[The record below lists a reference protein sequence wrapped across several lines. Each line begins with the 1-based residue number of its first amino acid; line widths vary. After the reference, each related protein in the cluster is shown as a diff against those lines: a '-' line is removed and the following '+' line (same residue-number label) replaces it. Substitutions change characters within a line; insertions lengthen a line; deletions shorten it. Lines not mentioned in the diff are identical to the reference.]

1 MDPTSADDDRVPARM
16 STADG
21 ETTWA
26 PGSASPAGPA
36 VRPLR
41 YVAGLDGLRC
51 CAAVAII
58 LGHAGSLHPA
68 SPRLIAQG
76 GLLVVTFLLTFFITS
91 GFLIYRPLVAQQMRP
106 RSARRGAAAGDGGK
120 HFAWIFTLRRFMR
133 IFPLYWAVL
142 AVNSIVVG
150 PGDVN
155 SIVDWFQVIFL
166 IPFPDPAVLVNGG
179 LGFATWTLAVEL
191 PFYVVMP
198 LFASWTRRLGR
209 GWLRGYTGFQV
220 QVICIGGL
228 MALYTVS
235 ALAARAPEVLT
246 LLALPIGMLLAT
258 FEVEQWQRR
267 RRFAPIAWLADRWW
281 LCLAIFLGFWQLG
294 AYLAYSPGT
303 ATSVEEVAS
312 SGLLLN
318 ALLLLFGTIALFVTL
333 CFGRPSLLSAILG
346 SMPLRMVASLTY
358 GTYLWHP
365 VVLHQ
370 LDDRYGEGLW
380 VLMGGT
386 LVISFALS
394 LITSLLVEAPVA
406 VLRYKLDEK
415 VGRTPRMGEAWA
427 PIWLRPRTPAV
438 AGAGAGG
445 GGPRSG
451 SRRTSG
457 APDRSR
463 PPQPG
468 P

>member
-1 MDPTSADDDRVPARM
+1 MDPTSAGDDRVPARM

-21 ETTWA
+21 ETT
-26 PGSASPAGPA
+26 SVRSPASGTAPA

-41 YVAGLDGLRC
+41 YVAALDGLRC

-58 LGHAGSLHPA
+58 LGHAGSLYPA

-76 GLLVVTFLLTFFITS
+76 GLLVVTFLLTFFVTS

-106 RSARRGAAAGDGGK
+106 RAARASGEGGK
-120 HFAWIFTLRRFMR
+120 HFAWIFSLRRFMR

-142 AVNSIVVG
+142 AVKCVVIG
-150 PGDVN
+150 PGEVHT
-155 SIVDWFQVIFL
+155 IVDWFQVIFL
-166 IPFPDPAVLVNGG
+166 IPVPDPSVLVNGG
-179 LGFATWTLAVEL
+179 LGFATWTLAIEL
-191 PFYVVMP
+191 PFYVIMP
-198 LFASWTRRLGR
+198 LFASWTRRLGK
-209 GWLRGYTGFQV
+209 GWLRAYSGFQV
-220 QVICIGGL
+220 QVLCIGGI
-228 MALYTVS
+228 MGLYTAS

-267 RRFAPIAWLADRWW
+267 KRFVPIAWLADKWW
-281 LCLAIFLGFWQLG
+281 LCLGIFLVFWQVG
-294 AYLAYSPGT
+294 AYLAYKPGS
-303 ATSVEEVAS
+303 ATSVEEVAK

-346 SMPLRMVASLTY
+346 SLPLRMVASLTY

-365 VVLHQ
+365 VVLHE
-370 LDDRYGEGLW
+370 LADRYGEGLW

-386 LVISFALS
+386 LVISFALA
-394 LITSLLVEAPVA
+394 LVTSLLVEAPIA
-406 VLRYKLDEK
+406 VLRYKLDAK
-415 VGRTPRMGEAWA
+415 VGRTPRVGEAWA
-427 PIWLRPRTPAV
+427 PLWLRPRGSGV
-438 AGAGAGG
+438 ALLGADLGGA
-445 GGPRSG
+445 RSG
-451 SRRTSG
+451 STRRSA
-457 APDRSR
+457 APGPSR
-463 PPQPG
+463 PPRPG

>member
-1 MDPTSADDDRVPARM
+1 M
-16 STADG
+16 
-21 ETTWA
+21 
-26 PGSASPAGPA
+26 
-36 VRPLR
+36 
-41 YVAGLDGLRC
+41 
-51 CAAVAII
+51 
-58 LGHAGSLHPA
+58 
-68 SPRLIAQG
+68 
-76 GLLVVTFLLTFFITS
+76 
-91 GFLIYRPLVAQQMRP
+91 
-106 RSARRGAAAGDGGK
+106 
-120 HFAWIFTLRRFMR
+120 
-133 IFPLYWAVL
+133 
-142 AVNSIVVG
+142 
-150 PGDVN
+150 
-155 SIVDWFQVIFL
+155 
-166 IPFPDPAVLVNGG
+166 
-179 LGFATWTLAVEL
+179 
-191 PFYVVMP
+191 
-198 LFASWTRRLGR
+198 
-209 GWLRGYTGFQV
+209 
-220 QVICIGGL
+220 
-228 MALYTVS
+228 
-235 ALAARAPEVLT
+235 
-246 LLALPIGMLLAT
+246 
-258 FEVEQWQRR
+258 
-267 RRFAPIAWLADRWW
+267 
-281 LCLAIFLGFWQLG
+281 
-294 AYLAYSPGT
+294 
-303 ATSVEEVAS
+303 EEVAR

-370 LDDRYGEGLW
+370 LDERYGEGLW

-427 PIWLRPRTPAV
+427 PIWLRPRAPAV
-438 AGAGAGG
+438 AGAGAGGG

-463 PPQPG
+463 PPRPG

>member
-1 MDPTSADDDRVPARM
+1 M

-21 ETTWA
+21 ETTSA
-26 PGSASPAGPA
+26 PGSAPSAGPTA
-36 VRPLR
+36 RPLR

-58 LGHAGSLHPA
+58 LGHAGSLYPA

-106 RSARRGAAAGDGGK
+106 RSARQTAAAGDGGK

-150 PGDVN
+150 PGDVD
-155 SIVDWFQVIFL
+155 SVVDWFQVIFL

-220 QVICIGGL
+220 QVICIGGI
-228 MALYTVS
+228 MALYTAS

-267 RRFAPIAWLADRWW
+267 RRFAPIAWLADKWW
-281 LCLAIFLGFWQLG
+281 LCLGIFLAFWQVG
-294 AYLAYSPGT
+294 AYLAYSPGSD
-303 ATSVEEVAS
+303 TSVEEVAR

-365 VVLHQ
+365 VVLNQ
-370 LDDRYGEGLW
+370 LADRYGEGLW

-386 LVISFALS
+386 LVISFALA
-394 LITSLLVEAPVA
+394 LVTSLLVEAPIA

-415 VGRTPRMGEAWA
+415 VGRTPRAGEAWA
-427 PIWLRPRTPAV
+427 PIWLRPKVPAV
-438 AGAGAGG
+438 AGAG

-451 SRRTSG
+451 STRTSG

-463 PPQPG
+463 PPRPG